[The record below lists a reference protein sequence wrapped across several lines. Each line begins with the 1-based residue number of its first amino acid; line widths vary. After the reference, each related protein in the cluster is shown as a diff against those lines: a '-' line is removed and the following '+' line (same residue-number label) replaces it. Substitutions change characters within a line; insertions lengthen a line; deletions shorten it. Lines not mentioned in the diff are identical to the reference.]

1 MPLFR
6 SEQSPEIHT
15 SYRLDSLQ
23 SSHLLLEILLDII
36 WVIQG
41 LLIGSNSTYWSY
53 YIDDNFENLFSA
65 LFVANVAH

>member
-41 LLIGSNSTYWSY
+41 LLIGSNSSYGSY
-53 YIDDNFENLFSA
+53 YMAQPLESYLHGF
-65 LFVANVAH
+65 